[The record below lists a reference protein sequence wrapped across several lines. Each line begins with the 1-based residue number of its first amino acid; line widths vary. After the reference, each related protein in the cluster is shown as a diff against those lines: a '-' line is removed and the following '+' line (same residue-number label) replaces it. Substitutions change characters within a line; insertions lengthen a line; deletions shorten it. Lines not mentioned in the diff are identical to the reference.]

1 MVTLKMLDLDAQ
13 KSGRAKSLY
22 RITFMI
28 SRYFA
33 FQITY
38 NEAYNPEQ
46 NIR

>member
-1 MVTLKMLDLDAQ
+1 MVTLKILDLEAQ
-13 KSGRAKSLY
+13 KSKTGEVSVQNY
-22 RITFMI
+22 FMI

-33 FQITY
+33 IQITY